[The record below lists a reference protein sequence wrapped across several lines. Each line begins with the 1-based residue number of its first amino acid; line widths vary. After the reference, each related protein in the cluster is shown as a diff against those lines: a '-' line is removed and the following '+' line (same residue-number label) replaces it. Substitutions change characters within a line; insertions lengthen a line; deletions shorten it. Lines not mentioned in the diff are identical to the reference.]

1 VKRKFYP
8 KMESREDVEATLLG
22 NEDDL
27 TNETPQEDDENSH
40 FTGQVRLNHST
51 SALAATIIGAGIV
64 ALPKAFATL
73 GLVLGIGLLAVVWSL
88 AYFSLAALIRAA
100 TAAKCWTYDS
110 LAKSIFG
117 KLGSSSLDV
126 AILANNSGSMI
137 IYLIIMGDV
146 LVGAPPHY
154 SGLITNLFGI
164 HSGDVVWVSRPFVVR
179 CIDAYEHGG
188 GM

>member
-1 VKRKFYP
+1 
-8 KMESREDVEATLLG
+8 MDSRDDVEATLLG

-27 TNETPQEDDENSH
+27 TNEDQEDENSH

-73 GLVLGIGLLAVVWSL
+73 GLLLGIGLLAVVWSL

-117 KLGSSSLDV
+117 KVGSSSLDI

-164 HSGDVVWVSRPFVVR
+164 HSGDVIWVSRPFVVR
-179 CIDAYEHGG
+179 CIGECEHGDG
-188 GM
+188 IMDTYRDL